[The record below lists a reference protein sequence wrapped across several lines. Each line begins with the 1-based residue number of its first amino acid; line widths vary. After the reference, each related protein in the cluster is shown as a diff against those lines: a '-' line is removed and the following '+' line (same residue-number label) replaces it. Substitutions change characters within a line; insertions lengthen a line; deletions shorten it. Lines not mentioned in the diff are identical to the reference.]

1 MAQAAR
7 RDAEQDEAIPLDP
20 YAIRRNYRLERAKRR
35 ARKARQRERRLAGL
49 RFVVVLVLL
58 LALSVGF
65 AVVVWQQVQELFG
78 L

>member
-7 RDAEQDEAIPLDP
+7 GQHGHDETIPVDP
-20 YAIRRNYRLERAKRR
+20 HAVDRAYRLERAKRR
-35 ARKARQRERRLAGL
+35 ARVERSRARRLAGF
-49 RFVVVLVLL
+49 RFFLGLVVL

-65 AVVVWQQVQELFG
+65 VVVVWRQVQELFG

>member
-7 RDAEQDEAIPLDP
+7 RDPAADEAIPLDP
-20 YAIRRNYRLERAKRR
+20 YAVDRAYRLERAKRR
-35 ARKARQRERRLAGL
+35 AKVARMRARRLAAV
-49 RFVVVLVLL
+49 RFFVVLVVL

-65 AVVVWQQVQELFG
+65 VVVVWRQVQELFG

>member
-7 RDAEQDEAIPLDP
+7 EPAPEDALPVDP
-20 YAIRRNYRLERAKRR
+20 YAIDRAYRLERAKRR
-35 ARKARQRERRLAGL
+35 ARVERMRRQRLAGF
-49 RFVVVLVLL
+49 RFLIVLVVL

-65 AVVVWQQVQELFG
+65 VVVAWQQVQELFG

>member
-7 RDAEQDEAIPLDP
+7 EPAHDDALPVDP
-20 YAIRRNYRLERAKRR
+20 YAVDRAYQLERAKRR
-35 ARKARQRERRLAGL
+35 ARVERMRRQRLAGF
-49 RFVVVLVLL
+49 RFLLVLVVL

-65 AVVVWQQVQELFG
+65 VVVVWQQVQELFG

>member
-7 RDAEQDEAIPLDP
+7 EPAHDDALPVDPNAIDR
-20 YAIRRNYRLERAKRR
+20 AYRLERAKRR
-35 ARKARQRERRLAGL
+35 ARVERMRRRRLAGF
-49 RFVVVLVLL
+49 RFLLVLLVL

-65 AVVVWQQVQELFG
+65 VVVVWQQVQELFG